1 MGLFGELA
9 AALIG
14 AAIDGSAEEERVEME
29 RRNRQEAYEQQLE
42 LEQKRQEEAKR
53 QRRHENAT
61 LIINGIF
68 HYWNRHQEIVMMKTI
83 IKPKQFF
90 GGII

>member
-29 RRNRQEAYEQQLE
+29 RRNSEAYEQQLE

-68 HYWNRHQEIVMMKTI
+68 SLLESASGNSNDEDNY
-83 IKPKQFF
+83 
-90 GGII
+90 

>member
-42 LEQKRQEEAKR
+42 G
-53 QRRHENAT
+53 RR
-61 LIINGIF
+61 
-68 HYWNRHQEIVMMKTI
+68 
-83 IKPKQFF
+83 KPKDNVATRTLH
-90 GGII
+90 

>member
-29 RRNRQEAYEQQLE
+29 RRNKQEAYEQQLE

-68 HYWNRHQEIVMMKTI
+68 SLLESASGNSNDEDNY
-83 IKPKQFF
+83 
-90 GGII
+90 